1 MGDVE
6 WRCQKIISIY
16 LIDSNKIYFLYQLL
30 KYRLMYFTIYVC
42 FEDMFRIIS
51 IRILYF
57 NNMEERGRSKYVY
70 FNFCTNSK

>member
-1 MGDVE
+1 
-6 WRCQKIISIY
+6 
-16 LIDSNKIYFLYQLL
+16 
-30 KYRLMYFTIYVC
+30 MYFTIYVC